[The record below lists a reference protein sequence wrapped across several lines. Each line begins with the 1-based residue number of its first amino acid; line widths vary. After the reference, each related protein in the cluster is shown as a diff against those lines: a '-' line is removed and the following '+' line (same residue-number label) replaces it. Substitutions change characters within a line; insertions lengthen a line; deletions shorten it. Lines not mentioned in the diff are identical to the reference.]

1 MISSLIGLILGIGG
15 ISTTVYAQVE
25 EPPLPKTVLIE
36 VRYTQEGI
44 ERRIK
49 ETFPEEPELMLKVA
63 KCEGVTN
70 GVLDPKAYNPTNNS
84 HDRGIFQISDK
95 YHKETYTAM
104 GLTDMT
110 DVDQNLKYARHLYDE
125 NGLQDWSAS
134 KWCWSE

>member
-1 MISSLIGLILGIGG
+1 MLSTIIGMILGVVGG
-15 ISTTVYAQVE
+15 INAEIVYAQIE

-49 ETFPEEPELMLKVA
+49 ETFPDAPIMLEVA
-63 KCEGVTN
+63 RCESSFKP
-70 GVLDPKAYNPTNNS
+70 DAHNPINESYDN
-84 HDRGIFQISDK
+84 GIFQISDK

-134 KWCWSE
+134 RNCWNK